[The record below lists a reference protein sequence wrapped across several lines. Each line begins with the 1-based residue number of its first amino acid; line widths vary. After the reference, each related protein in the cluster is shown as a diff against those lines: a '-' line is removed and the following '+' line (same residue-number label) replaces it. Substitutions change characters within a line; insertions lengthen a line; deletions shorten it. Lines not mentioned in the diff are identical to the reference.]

1 MTNKEKVAYLRI
13 ALALQNISV
22 NDEMCD
28 RVIATYEK
36 ILKLKG
42 KFSIEDAIDLML
54 GMDHKYAEEKIE
66 KIKEGK

>member
-42 KFSIEDAIDLML
+42 KFSIEDAVDLML
-54 GMDHKYAEEKIE
+54 GMDRKYTKE